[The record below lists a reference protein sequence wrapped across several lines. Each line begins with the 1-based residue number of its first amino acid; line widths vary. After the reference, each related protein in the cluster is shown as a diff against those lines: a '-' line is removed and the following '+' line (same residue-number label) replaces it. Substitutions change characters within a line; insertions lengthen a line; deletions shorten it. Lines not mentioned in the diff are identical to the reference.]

1 MSTAVRT
8 RNNPVSGAAYFLR
21 GLSLITRKG
30 VKRYVAMPLLINVL
44 LFATAIY
51 YGWAQLERF
60 IAWLQGYLPDWL
72 DWLSWLLIPLFVLSA
87 ALVVFFGFAVL
98 GNLIAAPFNGLLAEA
113 VERKLTGQSLEAG
126 GGLARLAKD
135 AVASIV
141 SELRKLL
148 YFALRAVPLLIL
160 FLIPV
165 ANVAA
170 PFLWFLFTAWMLSV
184 EYADYPMGNHGLTF
198 PGQRKLLAGRRYLSL
213 GFGGIMTVVLM
224 IPGLNFLVIPAGVA
238 GATAMWVEQLSPSTP
253 KA

>member
-21 GLSLITRKG
+21 GLSLITQKG
-30 VKRYVAMPLLINVL
+30 VKRYVAIPLLINVL
-44 LFATAIY
+44 LFAAAIY
-51 YGWAQLERF
+51 YGWGQLELF
-60 IAWLQGYLPDWL
+60 IAWLEGYLPDWL
-72 DWLSWLLIPLFVLSA
+72 DWLSWLLIPLFVLTA

-113 VERKLTGQSLEAG
+113 VERKLTGRSTEAG

-135 AVASIV
+135 AVASIA

-160 FLIPV
+160 SLIPV
-165 ANVAA
+165 VNVAA
-170 PFLWFLFTAWMLSV
+170 PLLWFLLMAWMLTV
-184 EYADYPMGNHGLTF
+184 EYADYPMGNHGITF
-198 PGQRKLLAGRRYLSL
+198 PGQRKLLASRRYLSL
-213 GFGGIMTVVLM
+213 GFGGLMTVVLM

-238 GATAMWVEQLSPSTP
+238 GATAMWVEQLSLSAPE
-253 KA
+253 A